1 MSVRLSRAATPAN
14 PDLVALEQQLVGLLL
29 EYEILR
35 AAWPKAEHVLDRAK
49 IGRQVND
56 ILDRIHGLE
65 KEIASAQA
73 HDLAG
78 AAVQLRRTL
87 AALESHDCM
96 VPGPERE
103 RIELRLLVSALA
115 AIDESTRGR
124 HRRPRCNPKTRAL

>member
-1 MSVRLSRAATPAN
+1 MPVRLSRAATPAN
-14 PDLVALEQQLVGLLL
+14 PDLVALEQQLIGRLL

-49 IGRQVND
+49 IGGQVND
-56 ILDRIHGLE
+56 TLDRIHGLE
-65 KEIASAQA
+65 KEIAAAQA

-103 RIELRLLVSALA
+103 RIEARLVMSALTVIEA
-115 AIDESTRGR
+115 AAEG
-124 HRRPRCNPKTRAL
+124 